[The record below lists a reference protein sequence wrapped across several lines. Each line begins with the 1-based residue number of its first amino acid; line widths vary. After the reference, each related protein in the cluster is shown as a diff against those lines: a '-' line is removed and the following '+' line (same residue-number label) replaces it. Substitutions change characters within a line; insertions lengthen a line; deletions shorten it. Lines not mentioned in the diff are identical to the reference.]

1 MLGYLL
7 MQVLLPIQNKKRGKF
22 EVVEV
27 LTNTRVI
34 NIDVLSFTGVMENKG
49 SFGHAESSQD
59 RCEEKK
65 ARKVTLGAYV
75 QCMTK
80 IIKPDLPPGEFRC
93 RTCNTMWSS
102 YTRKSILCTDITE
115 RHGLHNFDFETH
127 NLIII
132 SFCELEAPFFT
143 QSNLSKIVTD
153 KVAYERYNGRYLG
166 YYPHRSKIDL
176 FTM

>member
-80 IIKPDLPPGEFRC
+80 IINQASHQANLDVGHLIQC
-93 RTCNTMWSS
+93 
-102 YTRKSILCTDITE
+102 
-115 RHGLHNFDFETH
+115 GLV
-127 NLIII
+127 I
-132 SFCELEAPFFT
+132 
-143 QSNLSKIVTD
+143 
-153 KVAYERYNGRYLG
+153 RGRVFYAQ
-166 YYPHRSKIDL
+166 I
-176 FTM
+176 